1 MKGMTAGGINLSG
14 MRRPLVLSALSALA
28 LAGAACAVSAPE
40 REPLPVPTE
49 VTPDYINPT
58 DPEALFAGRGECL
71 LAVGAGVK
79 VLQTLPDTAA
89 ERVLRA
95 GDVVTSV
102 NGVPVGSLESLLA
115 VTADLRVGDVAE
127 VEGAR
132 DGERFTAGVALGP
145 APENPSRP
153 IVGFIPETKI
163 AAASP
168 AGVRPVGDSAGGR
181 AGEGYSRPVN
191 LGGRLLRFN
200 PLDSSWSQY
209 PGIPTSRMA
218 GLGTELYTLA
228 ASDHPRA
235 LVRMGEH
242 EVIAFEQPPDL
253 PGLAPN
259 SGAIVFEA
267 VLGSVGNLLLVS
279 AWTEQAPAD
288 DSQSADGPP
297 GEAGRTYLIVGA
309 DPAEAKIVWIRPLP
323 ISPQG
328 YPWAAETGF
337 RSPSGEMVLV
347 GIVEVDPV
355 FGVRAAVLTYLVLDE
370 TGGPIPRPGLADLAS
385 AGVVT
390 GWYDDNS
397 LLYMEPASAPRVATW
412 TFDSGEHELLLTVG
426 EEEARGLRL
435 VTPVGDGRHLLQI
448 NESGV
453 TLLDGERRTVVRPVA
468 RGCSYAPIG
477 GLAG

>member
-1 MKGMTAGGINLSG
+1 M
-14 MRRPLVLSALSALA
+14 
-28 LAGAACAVSAPE
+28 
-40 REPLPVPTE
+40 PVPTG

-58 DPEALFAGRGECL
+58 DPEAPFAGRGECL
-71 LAVGAGVK
+71 LAAGAGVK

-89 ERVLRA
+89 AQVLRA

-102 NGVPVGSLESLLA
+102 NGVTVGSLESLLA
-115 VTADLRVGDVAE
+115 VTAALRVGDVAE
-127 VEGAR
+127 VEGTR
-132 DGERFTAGVALGP
+132 GGERFNAGVALGP
-145 APENPSRP
+145 APENPARP

-163 AAASP
+163 TALSP
-168 AGVRPVGDSAGGR
+168 AGVKPVGESAGER
-181 AGEGYSRPVN
+181 AGEEYSRPVN

-209 PGIPTSRMA
+209 SGIPTSRMA

-235 LVRMGEH
+235 LLRMGER
-242 EVIAFEQPPDL
+242 EAIAFAQPADL
-253 PGLAPN
+253 PGLAPDA
-259 SGAIVFEA
+259 GEIVFEA

-279 AWTEQAPAD
+279 AWTEQAPAG
-288 DSQSADGPP
+288 DSPPADGTP

-323 ISPQG
+323 LSPQG
-328 YPWAAETGF
+328 YPRAAAAGF
-337 RSPSGEMVLV
+337 RSPAGEMVLV
-347 GIVEVDPV
+347 GVVEEDPALAA
-355 FGVRAAVLTYLVLDE
+355 RTAVLTYLVLDE
-370 TGGPIPRPGLADLAS
+370 TGRPIPRPGLEDLAS

-397 LLYMEPASAPRVATW
+397 LLYIEPASAPRVATW

-426 EEEARGLRL
+426 EEEARDLRL

-448 NESGV
+448 NEGGV
-453 TLLDGERRTVVRPVA
+453 TLLDGESRTAVRPAA